1 MMGPTNER
9 SAQMISCFLAG
20 VFIVFAFG
28 MFSLVVGEIRDA
40 YSEATQATEAAQSYG
55 AGAVQSALPAARGE
69 GDQRQ
74 GVVSA
79 CERGYTISELR
90 DAAGPVCE

>member
-9 SAQMISCFLAG
+9 ASQMISCFLAG

-28 MFSLVVGEIRDA
+28 LFGEVVREVRDA

-55 AGAVQSALPAARGE
+55 AGAGQSALPAARGE

-79 CERGYTISELR
+79 CELGYTISELR
-90 DAAGPVCE
+90 DSAGPVCE